1 MNLAQSPPIVL
12 ALLII
17 YLLIKDA
24 LIPLIKKRNG
34 KLHTVQNNP
43 HPCAENGQRIASL
56 EKGQDEIENRLKRI
70 ENKLDGIA
78 RPGR

>member
-24 LIPLIKKRNG
+24 LIPLIKKKNG
-34 KLHTVQNNP
+34 KLQTVRNNP
-43 HPCAENGQRIASL
+43 YPCAANGERLATL
-56 EKGQDEIENRLKRI
+56 EEAIDTIKEDVRRI
-70 ENKLDGIA
+70 EKKLNGMK
-78 RPGR
+78 